1 MSVHKYLHSL
11 ESYLEFADEDDIA
24 LIESTLDKLIDREIS
39 MIMVKIERYDQMLS
53 RFEEKYGMKFDEFK
67 KRFEKGEIEEDM
79 GYLEWSSIVD
89 AKEHCQEK
97 INALKRISKPIPS
110 QVLG

>member
-1 MSVHKYLHSL
+1 MSVQKYLHSL
-11 ESYLEFADEDDIA
+11 ESYLRFADEDDIM

-39 MIMVKIERYDQMLS
+39 MVESKIGRYDQMLGK
-53 RFEEKYGMKFDEFK
+53 FVQKYNMNFDEFK

-79 GYLEWSSIVD
+79 DYLEWSSIVD

-97 INALKRISKPIPS
+97 IKALKRVPKPMPS
-110 QVLG
+110 PMIG